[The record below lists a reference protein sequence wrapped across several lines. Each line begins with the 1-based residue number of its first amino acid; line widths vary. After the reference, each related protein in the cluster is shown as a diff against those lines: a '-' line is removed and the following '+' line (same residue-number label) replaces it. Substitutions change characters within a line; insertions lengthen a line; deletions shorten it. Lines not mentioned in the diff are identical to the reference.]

1 MADSRK
7 KIVSLQKLKHSLSAA
22 RRRGKRIA
30 FTNGCFDI
38 LHLGHVQY
46 LEKAK
51 AAGDI
56 LVVGLNSDASVRRIK
71 GPKRPIVPQQERAGI
86 LAGLSSIDYV
96 VIFNEDT
103 PAALIK
109 AIVPDVLTKGADWKN
124 KEVVGSDVVRKNG
137 GKVKLIKF
145 LKGRSTTNI
154 IEKVLKNG

>member
-1 MADSRK
+1 MVESRK
-7 KIVSLQKLKHSLSAA
+7 KIVSLPQLKRTLAQL
-22 RRRGKRIA
+22 RRRGKKIA

-51 AAGDI
+51 SAGDV

-71 GPKRPIVPQQERAGI
+71 GPKRPVLPQKERAGI
-86 LAGLSSIDYV
+86 LAGLASIDFIV
-96 VIFNEDT
+96 FFNEDT
-103 PAALIK
+103 PAQLIK

-137 GKVKLIKF
+137 GIVRLIKF
-145 LKGRSTTNI
+145 LPGRSTTNI